1 VRIAIATWFPRD
13 PAAPH
18 GGVEA
23 VSVNLTRALALVPGT
38 EIHVITFDGGIAAP
52 ELRNWEGA
60 ALHRLPRA
68 AGSLLGF
75 ARGEGRRRLGE
86 LLHQLGPDLVHAHDT
101 YGIMTRGLALPRV
114 FTIHGFIHEDT
125 RLRGG
130 WKNRLSALLWKREEL
145 ATWTE
150 QPHIIAI
157 SPYVRE
163 RLRGVARGVIHDIE
177 NPIDP
182 ACFEIQRRE
191 EPGRVFSAAVICRRK
206 NPMALVEAVARLG
219 PESDARLRLAGPI
232 GEADYGRTL
241 TDSIRSRGLGDR
253 IEVIGSLSGPALRE
267 ELARAAVFA
276 LCSFEEGAPMGV
288 AEAMAAGIPILTSN
302 RCGMPYMVRNGE
314 NGFLVDPTRPDEIA
328 ARLRDML
335 QDSQLRQQMAQAARN
350 FAIERFHPERVAERT
365 LRVYARALE
374 N

>member
-1 VRIAIATWFPRD
+1 
-13 PAAPH
+13 
-18 GGVEA
+18 
-23 VSVNLTRALALVPGT
+23 
-38 EIHVITFDGGIAAP
+38 
-52 ELRNWEGA
+52 
-60 ALHRLPRA
+60 LPRA